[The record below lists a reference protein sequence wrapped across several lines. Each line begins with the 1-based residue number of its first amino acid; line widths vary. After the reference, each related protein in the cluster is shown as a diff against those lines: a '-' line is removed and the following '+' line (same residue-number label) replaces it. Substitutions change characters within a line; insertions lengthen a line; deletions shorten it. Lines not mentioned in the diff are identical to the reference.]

1 MMPLRFPDTLNETRF
16 LKEFWQKQPLLIRG
30 GMAGYK
36 CPLSAEELAG
46 LACEEDIESRIVLEK
61 DGVKPWEARTGPFQ
75 EAAFSA
81 LPESH
86 WTLLLQ
92 DVDKHISEVASL
104 LDSFRFIPDW
114 RLDDIMISYAVDQ
127 GSVGP
132 HIDDYDVFL
141 VQAEGKRRWFVD
153 TQPGSEDDH
162 IPGLDLRILPDFK
175 AEHEW
180 LLEPGDVLYLPPN
193 IPHWGVAEGD
203 GCITCS
209 VGFRTPAFQEMV
221 SAWCDTLIQQIP
233 RGRYRDGDLKPQNA
247 KGEIQADSLARV
259 RGLLEQFLHLDTDK
273 QERWFGC
280 FITEPKAHLQ
290 VEYQPVP
297 AEPPDFLEAFRSTG
311 KLERNGWSKFAF
323 IRGRNNVDYLFANGE
338 EYPLGKGSDQFLAL
352 VTDRRILVYKEL
364 SNWLDDADCLQLLTL
379 LYNHG
384 HLNFPDEYE

>member
-1 MMPLRFPDTLNETRF
+1 MMPLRFPDNLNETRF

-61 DGVKPWEARTGPFQ
+61 DGAKPWEARTGPFQ

-141 VQAEGKRRWFVD
+141 VQAEGKRR
-153 TQPGSEDDH
+153 
-162 IPGLDLRILPDFK
+162 
-175 AEHEW
+175 
-180 LLEPGDVLYLPPN
+180 
-193 IPHWGVAEGD
+193 
-203 GCITCS
+203 
-209 VGFRTPAFQEMV
+209 
-221 SAWCDTLIQQIP
+221 
-233 RGRYRDGDLKPQNA
+233 A
-247 KGEIQADSLARV
+247 K
-259 RGLLEQFLHLDTDK
+259 
-273 QERWFGC
+273 
-280 FITEPKAHLQ
+280 
-290 VEYQPVP
+290 
-297 AEPPDFLEAFRSTG
+297 
-311 KLERNGWSKFAF
+311 
-323 IRGRNNVDYLFANGE
+323 
-338 EYPLGKGSDQFLAL
+338 
-352 VTDRRILVYKEL
+352 
-364 SNWLDDADCLQLLTL
+364 
-379 LYNHG
+379 
-384 HLNFPDEYE
+384 